1 MPLVKL
7 GYLLIRTIAKPISNG
22 IKSYAQN
29 HPGFR
34 AWCIKVAQGYH
45 RSEVR
50 LRRGLQSRRLRQK
63 ASSDCSVEKEYSP
76 LLVNVDPEIKP
87 LDPQKAVETG
97 SNFLGEL
104 VVFSVASL
112 LLVADQLSS
121 RQREANRRVELE
133 ERLKRIETSLQEATA
148 AKSKP

>member
-7 GYLLIRTIAKPISNG
+7 GYLLIRTIAKPVSGG

-29 HPGFR
+29 HLKFR
-34 AWCIKVAQGYH
+34 AWCINVAQRYH

-50 LRRGLQSRRLRQK
+50 LRRGLQTRRIRPQIDDLGGNP
-63 ASSDCSVEKEYSP
+63 EM
-76 LLVNVDPEIKP
+76 LVHSEPEIRP

-97 SNFLGEL
+97 ANFLGE
-104 VVFSVASL
+104 VIVFSVASA

-121 RQREANRRVELE
+121 RQKEAARRAELE
-133 ERLKRIETSLQEATA
+133 ERLQAIEQILERLKAGA
-148 AKSKP
+148 N